1 MRLTTYSERRLN
13 ENILSRPARMTYK
26 ANTIF
31 YNRGEQAW
39 KAYYLEK
46 GLVKLSLISRDGN
59 QRSPVYITAGSMFG
73 EYGLVSNSYGATAIA
88 VVDCEVVPFNKEQ
101 FARLISEDF
110 IFVQLCISSLV
121 EKLQGVVEQY
131 NAASFMD
138 RFGKVANGLSCL
150 ARRWGESVL
159 LTGTDGDVT
168 ECLRLRITHQELA
181 EFSGV
186 TRTTVTTVLSALE
199 AKKIIQKRAK
209 EIIVLNLKEL
219 ERWVM

>member
-1 MRLTTYSERRLN
+1 MRLTAYPEKRLN
-13 ENILSRPARMTYK
+13 ENILSRGARMNYK
-26 ANTIF
+26 ANTVF
-31 YNRGEQAW
+31 YNMSEQAW

-73 EYGLVSNSYGATAIA
+73 EYGMVNRSYGATAIA
-88 VVDCEVVPFNKEQ
+88 VVDCDVVSFNKEQ

-110 IFVQLCISSLV
+110 IFVQICISSLA

-138 RFGKVANGLSCL
+138 RFGKVASGLSCL
-150 ARRWGESVL
+150 ARKWGEPVL
-159 LTGTDGDVT
+159 LAGTGNDAT
-168 ECLRLRITHQELA
+168 ECLRLKITHQELA

-186 TRTTVTTVLSALE
+186 TRTTVTNVLKALE

-219 ERWVM
+219 DRWVM